1 MSSAEKIPYADAME
15 VAKRYFYD
23 LGMLDSTK
31 KIAIVGSLRRKADM
45 IGDIDY
51 QMAGSPTQVRRFF
64 ESKGWEAESHGYHR
78 SIFICDHSWWPKINV
93 FYSDRDE
100 WGAALM
106 HNTGP
111 SKYNIRKRYLI
122 KKKGWLLN
130 QYGLYQPGLDAPTT
144 SLPGYSYEPTSD
156 SDDQWLRVASGTEK
170 EIYNAMG
177 WTYCKP
183 EDRK

>member
-31 KIAIVGSLRRKADM
+31 KVAIVGSLRRKADM
-45 IGDIDY
+45 IGDIDF

-64 ESKGWEAESHGYHR
+64 ESRGWEAESHGYHR

-130 QYGLYQPGLDAPTT
+130 QYGLYEPGKDGLMATYDRP
-144 SLPGYSYEPTSD
+144 D
-156 SDDQWLRVASGTEK
+156 SDDPWLRVAGGTEK